1 MLRLRNRINIVKH
14 RLRHILNYLGLLVN
28 SADVIH
34 EGLSFFLLY
43 IVGRDTLGSVGYFR
57 DPHKAQIIAHKMLGS
72 LFEGVLQRWT
82 SCEAVTFCLIL
93 QAKPTD
99 QCSVSSQHTGCLK
112 ASSSEQDGWKAAT
125 RSQTKSQIFSSSAAI
140 TPIKPG
146 VWPRAQRHVRVFCSR
161 RRCTIMEVNCLV
173 RAHPALIVQNPRH
186 TSN

>member
-1 MLRLRNRINIVKH
+1 MLRLRNRINIVKP

-28 SADVIH
+28 SADFIH

-99 QCSVSSQHTGCLK
+99 QCSMSSVRLPEGFLLRTRWLK
-112 ASSSEQDGWKAAT
+112 GRDQKSNKEPDIFLQCRHHSYQTRRVTARTKTRHSLLFTASLHNHGS
-125 RSQTKSQIFSSSAAI
+125 
-140 TPIKPG
+140 
-146 VWPRAQRHVRVFCSR
+146 
-161 RRCTIMEVNCLV
+161 
-173 RAHPALIVQNPRH
+173 
-186 TSN
+186 

>member
-82 SCEAVTFCLIL
+82 SREAVTFCLIL
-93 QAKPTD
+93 QQIQTNRPMLCEFSAHRLPEGFFLRTRWLKGRD
-99 QCSVSSQHTGCLK
+99 QKSNKEPDIFLQCRHHSHQTRRVTARTKTRHSLLFT
-112 ASSSEQDGWKAAT
+112 ASLHNHGS
-125 RSQTKSQIFSSSAAI
+125 
-140 TPIKPG
+140 
-146 VWPRAQRHVRVFCSR
+146 
-161 RRCTIMEVNCLV
+161 
-173 RAHPALIVQNPRH
+173 
-186 TSN
+186 

>member
-93 QAKPTD
+93 QQILTNRPMLCEFSAHRLPEGFFLRTRWLKGRD
-99 QCSVSSQHTGCLK
+99 QKSNKEPEIFLQCRHHSHQTRRVTARTKTRHSLLFT
-112 ASSSEQDGWKAAT
+112 ASLHNHGS
-125 RSQTKSQIFSSSAAI
+125 
-140 TPIKPG
+140 
-146 VWPRAQRHVRVFCSR
+146 
-161 RRCTIMEVNCLV
+161 
-173 RAHPALIVQNPRH
+173 
-186 TSN
+186 

>member
-82 SCEAVTFCLIL
+82 SREAVTFCLIL
-93 QAKPTD
+93 QQIQTNRPMLCEFSAHRLPEGFFLRTRWLKGRD
-99 QCSVSSQHTGCLK
+99 Q
-112 ASSSEQDGWKAAT
+112 
-125 RSQTKSQIFSSSAAI
+125 KSNKEPDIF
-140 TPIKPG
+140 
-146 VWPRAQRHVRVFCSR
+146 
-161 RRCTIMEVNCLV
+161 L
-173 RAHPALIVQNPRH
+173 
-186 TSN
+186 

>member
-82 SCEAVTFCLIL
+82 SREAVTFCLIL
-93 QAKPTD
+93 QQIQTNRPMLCEFSAHRLPDGFLLRTRWLKGRD
-99 QCSVSSQHTGCLK
+99 QKSNKEPDIFLQCRHHSHQTRRVTARTKTRHSLLFT
-112 ASSSEQDGWKAAT
+112 ASLHNHGS
-125 RSQTKSQIFSSSAAI
+125 
-140 TPIKPG
+140 
-146 VWPRAQRHVRVFCSR
+146 
-161 RRCTIMEVNCLV
+161 
-173 RAHPALIVQNPRH
+173 
-186 TSN
+186 

>member
-82 SCEAVTFCLIL
+82 SREAVTFCLIL
-93 QAKPTD
+93 QQIQTNRPMLCEFSAHRLPDGFLLRTRWLKGRD
-99 QCSVSSQHTGCLK
+99 QKSNKEPDIFLQCRHHSHQTRRVTARTKTRQSLLFT
-112 ASSSEQDGWKAAT
+112 ASLHNHGS
-125 RSQTKSQIFSSSAAI
+125 
-140 TPIKPG
+140 
-146 VWPRAQRHVRVFCSR
+146 
-161 RRCTIMEVNCLV
+161 
-173 RAHPALIVQNPRH
+173 
-186 TSN
+186 

>member
-14 RLRHILNYLGLLVN
+14 RLRHIRNYLGLLVN

-82 SCEAVTFCLIL
+82 SREAVTFCLIL
-93 QAKPTD
+93 QQIQTNRPMLCEFSAHRLPEGFFLRTRWLKGRD
-99 QCSVSSQHTGCLK
+99 QKSNKEPDIFLQCRHHSHQTRRVTARTKTRHSLLFT
-112 ASSSEQDGWKAAT
+112 ASLHNHGS
-125 RSQTKSQIFSSSAAI
+125 
-140 TPIKPG
+140 
-146 VWPRAQRHVRVFCSR
+146 
-161 RRCTIMEVNCLV
+161 
-173 RAHPALIVQNPRH
+173 
-186 TSN
+186 